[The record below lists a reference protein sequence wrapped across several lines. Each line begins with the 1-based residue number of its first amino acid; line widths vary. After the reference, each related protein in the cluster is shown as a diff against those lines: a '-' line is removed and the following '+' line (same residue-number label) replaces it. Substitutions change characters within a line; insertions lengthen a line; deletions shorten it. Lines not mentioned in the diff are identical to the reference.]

1 MSKQGRMFA
10 AEDLGS
16 RLRKIRGNE
25 SRPSFAERFGVHK
38 GTIERYEKGLGV
50 PDAEFIAKLIE
61 FEGINANWLLTGEGL
76 MYLNRAR
83 DRRDAG
89 TGYGVREPAVAGL
102 TAEGEGAWRDVSERI
117 RRASRA
123 LKEAEQIVGVEP
135 PELVHEAL
143 KALLVER
150 YDDYIDL
157 VKGALEDIKQIRDKA
172 GKEEM

>member
-1 MSKQGRMFA
+1 MDQQDVPFK
-10 AEDLGS
+10 AEYLGS

-50 PDAEFIAKLIE
+50 PDAEFVAKLIE
-61 FEGINANWLLTGEGL
+61 FEGINANWLLTGEGM
-76 MYLNRAR
+76 MYLNRTR
-83 DRRDAG
+83 DRRNVG
-89 TGYGVREPAVAGL
+89 SSSGVREPAVAGL
-102 TAEGEGAWRDVSERI
+102 AVQAEGTWRDVSERI

-123 LKEAEQIVGVEP
+123 LKEAEQTLGVEP

-172 GKEEM
+172 GKEKI